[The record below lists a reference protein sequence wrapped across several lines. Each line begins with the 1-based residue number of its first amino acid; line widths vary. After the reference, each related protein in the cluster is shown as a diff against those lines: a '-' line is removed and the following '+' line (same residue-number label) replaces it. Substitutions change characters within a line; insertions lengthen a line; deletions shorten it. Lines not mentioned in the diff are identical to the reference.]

1 MAAPSPCSRCVELGH
16 AKAQAKQCPQGFE
29 QHAWRTGV
37 CRNCN
42 HSKNCSIHTQ
52 ASESDPSIGGA
63 SAASASASS
72 SAPLQ
77 TTPRGRAS
85 AKPAL
90 SSSMS
95 SPPPSSS
102 TATTITRT
110 GSYGSGLASPRAQPV
125 STSQRAQGRGDKQ
138 AKHDTTEAKEQEKDK
153 SNGTTTAAA
162 KAAVEDASKTTTT
175 PKAKKNKEEK
185 KEEKKKEESK
195 TDSPRKATKKEES
208 RTDSPRKATKEAKR
222 GADTTLNLKNV
233 VTSFQAG
240 EEGDEDD
247 APKTIVPTGTVAGLL
262 CSPQH
267 SRWLTL

>member
-1 MAAPSPCSRCVELGH
+1 MAAPSPCSRCVEFGH

-29 QHAWRTGV
+29 QHAWRSGM

-42 HSKNCSIHTQ
+42 HSKNCSIHAQ
-52 ASESDPSIGGA
+52 ASASDPSIGT
-63 SAASASASS
+63 SAPSASS

-90 SSSMS
+90 SSSLS

-125 STSQRAQGRGDKQ
+125 STSQRAQ
-138 AKHDTTEAKEQEKDK
+138 EKDK
-153 SNGTTTAAA
+153 NNGTTAAAA
-162 KAAVEDASKTTTT
+162 KAAVEDASKTITT

-185 KEEKKKEESK
+185 KEKKKEESK

-208 RTDSPRKATKEAKR
+208 RADSPRKATKDAKR

-233 VTSFQAG
+233 GTSFQAG
-240 EEGDEDD
+240 EEGDDDDD

-262 CSPQH
+262 RSSQH

>member
-1 MAAPSPCSRCVELGH
+1 
-16 AKAQAKQCPQGFE
+16 
-29 QHAWRTGV
+29 
-37 CRNCN
+37 
-42 HSKNCSIHTQ
+42 
-52 ASESDPSIGGA
+52 
-63 SAASASASS
+63 
-72 SAPLQ
+72 
-77 TTPRGRAS
+77 
-85 AKPAL
+85 
-90 SSSMS
+90 MS
-95 SPPPSSS
+95 SPPPASS

-125 STSQRAQGRGDKQ
+125 STSQRAQGRGDTQ

-153 SNGTTTAAA
+153 SNGTTTSAA
-162 KAAVEDASKTTTT
+162 KAAVEDAPKTTTT

-185 KEEKKKEESK
+185 KEK
-195 TDSPRKATKKEES
+195 KKEES

-262 CSPQH
+262 RSPQH